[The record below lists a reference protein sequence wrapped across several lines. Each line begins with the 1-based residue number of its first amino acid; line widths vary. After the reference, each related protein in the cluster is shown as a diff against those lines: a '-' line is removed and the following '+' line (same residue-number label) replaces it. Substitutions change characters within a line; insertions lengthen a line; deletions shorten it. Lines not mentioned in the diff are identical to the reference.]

1 MLLPLLLFTLS
12 LSLGGLDGP
21 TSQSSPDTQVTFV
34 RIPHGGVQPELSVSR
49 DGTIHMVYLSAEP
62 AAAANVFYVRS
73 RDGGMTFSAP
83 VRVNSQEGS
92 AIATGTIRG
101 AHIAVG
107 PDGRV
112 HVAWN
117 GSDRALPR
125 APANLSTGRPGA
137 PMLYSRSNAGGTAFE
152 PQRNLITRTTNVDG
166 GGSIAADSRGGVFV
180 AWHADHIDGRGGE
193 ETRRV
198 WLAKSVNG
206 GVTFE
211 KEAPVSPGGTGACGC
226 CALRLYAS
234 TDDRLH
240 LLYRSA
246 TNRVHR
252 DIYSLV
258 SRDRGGTFTGGRVHA
273 WKLNACPMTSMA
285 IAQSG
290 SRIMRAWETEGN
302 VHASGIGAG
311 TDFQAPP
318 TDSSKP
324 LQRKHPRLSTNKE
337 GMTLL
342 VWTDGTAWMRGGSLA
357 WQLYD
362 AAGQPTN
369 VKRLRPGVPV
379 WSFVAVAPRPDGGF
393 TIIY

>member
-1 MLLPLLLFTLS
+1 MVLPLLWFALS
-12 LSLGGLDGP
+12 LSGLGGP
-21 TSQSSPDTQVTFV
+21 TARFSADTPVTFV
-34 RIPHGGVQPELSVSR
+34 RVPQGGVQPELCISP

-73 RDGGMTFSAP
+73 RDGGLTFSAP
-83 VRVNSQEGS
+83 IRVNSQEGS

-101 AHIAVG
+101 AHIAAG

-112 HVAWN
+112 HVVWN

-125 APANLSTGRPGA
+125 APANLSIGLPGT
-137 PMLYSRSNAGGTAFE
+137 PMLYSRSDSRGTAFE
-152 PQRNLITRTTNVDG
+152 PQRNLVTRTTNVDG

-180 AWHADHIDGRGGE
+180 AWHADRIDGRGGE

-198 WLAKSVNG
+198 WLARSVDG
-206 GVTFE
+206 GVTFQNE
-211 KEAPVSPGGTGACGC
+211 EPVSPEGTGACGC
-226 CALRLYAS
+226 CALRLFAS
-234 TDDRLH
+234 ADDRLH

-246 TNRVHR
+246 TDRVHR
-252 DIYSLV
+252 DIYSLL
-258 SRDRGGTFTGGRVHA
+258 SGDRGGTFTGGRLDA
-273 WKLNACPMTSMA
+273 WELNACPMTSMS

-290 SRIMRAWETEGN
+290 SRIMRAWETQGN
-302 VHASGIGAG
+302 VYASGLAAG

-318 TDSSKP
+318 ADSSKP
-324 LQRKHPRLSTNKE
+324 LQRKHPRVSANKE

-362 AAGQPTN
+362 AKGQPTN
-369 VKRLRPGVPV
+369 VKGLRSGVPP
-379 WSFVAVAPRPDGGF
+379 WSFVAVAPRADGGF